1 MSQKENYRPKS
12 LMKIENP
19 QQNISKPNFQHY
31 LKLMMHGQFNIPNQS
46 VRVIPHTN
54 KLKNKNCAIIP
65 IDTEKAFDKI
75 QHSFMI
81 LKKFQKV
88 GKEGTYFNIIK
99 AIYDRPTAN
108 IRLSGENLKAFL
120 LRPVQEKNTLLPL
133 FFNTVF

>member
-1 MSQKENYRPKS
+1 M
-12 LMKIENP
+12 
-19 QQNISKPNFQHY
+19 
-31 LKLMMHGQFNIPNQS
+31 
-46 VRVIPHTN
+46 
-54 KLKNKNCAIIP
+54 
-65 IDTEKAFDKI
+65 
-75 QHSFMI
+75 
-81 LKKFQKV
+81 